1 MPVMDPLGL
10 RRCRMCGNAF
20 VYDAHPEATE
30 HLRERGVIGPDDF
43 VCRTCIARI
52 EREYGPL
59 PYTRT
64 SA

>member
-10 RRCRMCGNAF
+10 RRCRVCSNAF
-20 VYDAHPEATE
+20 AYDAHPEATE
-30 HLRERGVIGPDDF
+30 HLRERSVIGPQDF
-43 VCRTCIARI
+43 ICRWCVERV

>member
-10 RRCRMCGNAF
+10 RRCALCSNAF
-20 VYDAHPEATE
+20 TTEEHREATE

-43 VCRTCIARI
+43 VCRACIARI